1 MLFVSNQHVLLKF
14 RGGKAVTLLSN
25 GDIIHQ
31 EKHNYSYLEDAK
43 RIIGESQVFN
53 GKKTIL
59 LEQKYGDKDEKSRHI
74 TMQFSERGKAI
85 LFGVF
90 NDFKQ

>member
-31 EKHNYSYLEDAK
+31 EKHNYCYLEDAK